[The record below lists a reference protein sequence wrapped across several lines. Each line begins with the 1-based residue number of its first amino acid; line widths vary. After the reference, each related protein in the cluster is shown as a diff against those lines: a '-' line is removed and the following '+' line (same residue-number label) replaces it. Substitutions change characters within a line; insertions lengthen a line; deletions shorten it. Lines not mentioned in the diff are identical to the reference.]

1 MIYAIFYDTDC
12 LGYVKTKEE
21 AIKRIFNR
29 VYTGN
34 EEIIDFGDFSLY
46 KIIKIEEFKEEE

>member
-1 MIYAIFYDTDC
+1 MVYAIFYDTDC
-12 LGYVKTKEE
+12 LGYVETKEE

-34 EEIIDFGDFSLY
+34 EEIIHFEDMSLY
-46 KIIKIEEFKEEE
+46 KIIKIEKFKEDE